1 MQLHRTSRAEFVC
14 EWGIRTRGPTQ
25 GAAKK
30 PKHQATEGDGGESP
44 LQNAPRNG
52 LYTGIAAYDFSAFQ
66 LGKFMTPTDQI
77 VT

>member
-1 MQLHRTSRAEFVC
+1 MLYWWVRPRNREN
-14 EWGIRTRGPTQ
+14 
-25 GAAKK
+25 
-30 PKHQATEGDGGESP
+30 PKAPSDRRRGGESP